1 MATLAQKK
9 RSGKSG
15 GHDNKTAHR
24 QAEEKKDSAAQ
35 RKVMRSA
42 YLQTKMAVSTPG
54 DTQEQEADRVADE
67 VSRMP
72 KGVARAADETAP
84 PGSSQPENNAEQPQS
99 LQTKISRMGEEPETA
114 RTKLRRAEAE
124 KIDTKA
130 ARSEE
135 ENLATQLHRSAK
147 DESLQ
152 TKLFRDNLEEAN
164 PKLMRSEEEATA
176 QAKLHRQEEEPGNTE
191 TDAEATSPETPIVA
205 DETEQKIESLRGQ
218 GNPMADDIRQE
229 MEGKLHADFSRV
241 SIHTSGDADA
251 LCKQLSARAFTV
263 GNDVFFAA
271 GEYAPTTEAGRKLLA
286 HELTH
291 VVQQQ
296 KGVSRKIYRT
306 NGTSGSHSP
315 PPGVTPIEPEQ
326 SSGPFE
332 FSKEGKRYKYIAT
345 PSPKQ
350 LHMPEVRIPNFKRR
364 HRALHTVPVSREAH
378 ARPTDQRTKWE
389 DHFSPLMDSKVE
401 DKINEARRR
410 GGVSDAGGEE
420 IYFFK
425 GTRNPQ
431 LMLFGNR
438 AQLKEKA
445 IFPFWDAR
453 QQVRSFQVD
462 HCREDQLGGENDIT
476 NYELLDA
483 GANGSSGSQIS
494 RQISNEIS
502 EAVSVFTS
510 PYYRG
515 VIGGGSARISAN
527 TSRIRDNYTI
537 QFNLVRYDLGDVENS
552 DRYWS
557 TTQFN
562 QGQHLNQF
570 TALTDRE
577 LTRFG
582 DPRRPLLYTSPNG
595 GIGVRAPQSAGQTV
609 EIWPRVETSS
619 ALTVDANDENHA
631 TLTVDA
637 YKSSDNRSLQASYS
651 GLTFHFRPV
660 PGMENAGTYKCWA
673 LDKRPTLTGARNM
686 GSGGVFQSLRLPGLS
701 PVRIDELDI
710 DPARGFV
717 GGGKLL
723 PSIPILSDADI
734 DLVID
739 GSDVRLQKT
748 FDFEEIDIPAPFEIQ
763 QSSITAF
770 MGSRGLGVDGLLKF
784 GITNIGDGEIQASLS
799 TEQGFALNGQFSFDE
814 RIFGE
819 GTTAQVRMGYANEQW
834 SMGGTITIPE
844 GKVPGVTSATI
855 DVNYSEGDGFSARG
869 DATLDIPGV
878 ESGTI
883 EITQS
888 EEAGFSIGG
897 TFNLSPDAPGI
908 RGGSISVTLTERPDG
923 TGYALSAT
931 GEAQPDIP
939 GINSNLIVSYND
951 GAFTAEIEADYSR
964 GMLSGRVN
972 AGVTNRSVNEDGQT
986 LSETAEPDNPL
997 IVYGG
1002 GSLSLQLA
1010 PWLQATAGVQFS
1022 PNGEITVTG
1031 EIGLPDELEIFAR
1044 REINKSIFNIAV
1056 QAPIF
1061 PGIVAEIG
1069 GGLSATAGIGPGVI
1083 DQLRLGVTYNPD
1095 HEEDTHITGDAHL
1108 NIPANA
1114 GLRLSVRA
1122 GIGLGITG
1130 ASATGG
1136 LDIGGT
1142 LGIEGAAEA
1151 GVHVD
1156 WTPAT
1161 GLDIE
1166 AEVAVHAQPSFTF
1179 DIGGYVSVRALG
1191 FSVYDER
1198 WEFASYTFGS
1208 DYRFGIRLPIHY
1220 REGEPFDIS
1229 LDDVEF
1235 EVPDIDTNQL
1245 LRGLVAR
1252 IA

>member
-114 RTKLRRAEAE
+114 RTKLC
-124 KIDTKA
+124 
-130 ARSEE
+130 
-135 ENLATQLHRSAK
+135 
-147 DESLQ
+147 
-152 TKLFRDNLEEAN
+152 RDNLEEAN
-164 PKLMRSEEEATA
+164 PKLMRSEEEDTTA
-176 QAKLHRQEEEPGNTE
+176 QAKLHRQEEEPTNTE
-191 TDAEATSPETPIVA
+191 TDAEAASPETPVVA

-241 SIHTSGDADA
+241 SIHTSGDSDA

-263 GNDVFFAA
+263 GNDIFFAA

-291 VVQQQ
+291 VVQQSSEINRLIQ
-296 KGVSRKIYRT
+296 RDETTAPPPETSGTPTDGLVNRT
-306 NGTSGSHSP
+306 NKTVDFESIQIPAFKGIDHRARLYDSWTLKRSKSYSGSRPSDQQAVWKRSIQTQEIERILLEKANAAHFTPVGGQYLFSAP
-315 PPGVTPIEPEQ
+315 ARPITRGVGRAHVARGQRHFYIGSLRDIAKESSAPSWNRRGSTTTSMEVDHIVEMQISGFPDIDRETVHGIGNMELLERRPNSESGNIIDNDIDQKVSALLINSQKRELLEYSIPGLQNTTNQNRKQSLIRNNYDFNFSGYDARGGSRVGDASFWSREQVEAGEHLAPIEPASFSELGQEGRALVFPTSTGGIGKQFIWDGQNTAPVSADERNWFKPFTMTAKRFYTSEPQQ
-326 SSGPFE
+326 SLWFGEFDLQIDENNEKFKPCRKTVYVDKIAGSSLAGTISQMQVRRSVERLEVKAASPIEMSYVGLEDGRGFVMEGEVLPTIPFLE
-332 FSKEGKRYKYIAT
+332 NANLNFRFEDGDIYVFRTFSASDLSI
-345 PSPKQ
+345 PSPFSIENSS
-350 LHMPEVRIPNFKRR
+350 L
-364 HRALHTVPVSREAH
+364 TVS
-378 ARPTDQRTKWE
+378 
-389 DHFSPLMDSKVE
+389 
-401 DKINEARRR
+401 INTANGLQIDGAVDFGIENVGKGSISGTAN
-410 GGVSDAGGEE
+410 AGGE
-420 IYFFK
+420 F
-425 GTRNPQ
+425 
-431 LMLFGNR
+431 
-438 AQLKEKA
+438 
-445 IFPFWDAR
+445 
-453 QQVRSFQVD
+453 
-462 HCREDQLGGENDIT
+462 
-476 NYELLDA
+476 
-483 GANGSSGSQIS
+483 
-494 RQISNEIS
+494 
-502 EAVSVFTS
+502 AVE
-510 PYYRG
+510 G
-515 VIGGGSARISAN
+515 
-527 TSRIRDNYTI
+527 
-537 QFNLVRYDLGDVENS
+537 QFN
-552 DRYWS
+552 
-557 TTQFN
+557 
-562 QGQHLNQF
+562 
-570 TALTDRE
+570 
-577 LTRFG
+577 
-582 DPRRPLLYTSPNG
+582 
-595 GIGVRAPQSAGQTV
+595 
-609 EIWPRVETSS
+609 
-619 ALTVDANDENHA
+619 
-631 TLTVDA
+631 
-637 YKSSDNRSLQASYS
+637 
-651 GLTFHFRPV
+651 
-660 PGMENAGTYKCWA
+660 
-673 LDKRPTLTGARNM
+673 
-686 GSGGVFQSLRLPGLS
+686 
-701 PVRIDELDI
+701 
-710 DPARGFV
+710 
-717 GGGKLL
+717 
-723 PSIPILSDADI
+723 
-734 DLVID
+734 
-739 GSDVRLQKT
+739 
-748 FDFEEIDIPAPFEIQ
+748 
-763 QSSITAF
+763 
-770 MGSRGLGVDGLLKF
+770 
-784 GITNIGDGEIQASLS
+784 
-799 TEQGFALNGQFSFDE
+799 FDE
-814 RIFGE
+814 RLFGE

-908 RGGSISVTLTERPDG
+908 RGGSISVTLSERPDG

-972 AGVTNRSVNEDGQT
+972 AGVTNRSVSEDGQT

>member
-15 GHDNKTAHR
+15 GHDNKTANR
-24 QAEEKKDSAAQ
+24 QAEEKKESPAQ

-72 KGVARAADETAP
+72 KGVARAVDETAP

-99 LQTKISRMGEEPETA
+99 LQTKISRMQEEPEA
-114 RTKLRRAEAE
+114 AHTKLCRAEAE
-124 KIDTKA
+124 NLDTKA
-130 ARSEE
+130 ARTEE
-135 ENLATQLHRSAK
+135 EDLTA
-147 DESLQ
+147 Q
-152 TKLFRDNLEEAN
+152 TKLY
-164 PKLMRSEEEATA
+164 
-176 QAKLHRQEEEPGNTE
+176 RQEEEPATTE
-191 TDAEATSPETPIVA
+191 TDTEAASPETPVVA

-263 GNDVFFAA
+263 GNDIFFAA
-271 GEYAPTTEAGRKLLA
+271 GEYAPTTEAGRKLLV

-291 VVQQQ
+291 VVQQ
-296 KGVSRKIYRT
+296 GGDVARKVFREV
-306 NGTSGSHSP
+306 NP
-315 PPGVTPIEPEQ
+315 RPAVTPGSEAETKLNELSRLELPPI
-326 SSGPFE
+326 
-332 FSKEGKRYKYIAT
+332 K
-345 PSPKQ
+345 
-350 LHMPEVRIPNFKRR
+350 HR
-364 HRALHTVPVSREAH
+364 HAALYTGHG
-378 ARPTDQRTKWE
+378 
-389 DHFSPLMDSKVE
+389 
-401 DKINEARRR
+401 ARRAAGYRRNTSEEQVNVWKRDVQLTEDTIAQKIRAEMQRADPQSDFTIPTSSHAHVSFSLPGGQVISGQWR
-410 GGVSDAGGEE
+410 G
-420 IYFFK
+420 I
-425 GTRNPQ
+425 RNQ
-431 LMLFGNR
+431 LIIPDWDRRGNY
-438 AQLKEKA
+438 LT
-445 IFPFWDAR
+445 AR
-453 QQVRSFQVD
+453 DQKFQVD
-462 HCREDQLGGENDIT
+462 HMIELQVYGDTTGNAGNVAGNL
-476 NYELLDA
+476 ELLK
-483 GANGSSGSQIS
+483 GAPNASSGATIKTKIYEKVYGFLQAQDPAFSTLSSETKANRRRAFLQNHTITFTEMVRGEGRDGNDNDWWTRAEIEEGAHLDVIEPAPATRLEGSSGNFVLASGPGGIEIA
-494 RQISNEIS
+494 RYRYPNLNFEPANRRLREAMAGLNINRFELNSNVEQGVEGNDVGSIQATWNLPNNFRTDEPVTIPLKAVGPYCASPGEI
-502 EAVSVFTS
+502 
-510 PYYRG
+510 PG
-515 VIGGGSARISAN
+515 LN
-527 TSRIRDNYTI
+527 TS
-537 QFNLVRYDLGDVENS
+537 
-552 DRYWS
+552 
-557 TTQFN
+557 
-562 QGQHLNQF
+562 F
-570 TALTDRE
+570 T
-577 LTRFG
+577 
-582 DPRRPLLYTSPNG
+582 
-595 GIGVRAPQSAGQTV
+595 
-609 EIWPRVETSS
+609 
-619 ALTVDANDENHA
+619 H
-631 TLTVDA
+631 
-637 YKSSDNRSLQASYS
+637 
-651 GLTFHFRPV
+651 
-660 PGMENAGTYKCWA
+660 
-673 LDKRPTLTGARNM
+673 
-686 GSGGVFQSLRLPGLS
+686 LS
-701 PVRIDELDI
+701 PVSFPSIELRNGGLYAEGQISPTIPLLANIPISIILEGDDLRFQVEYSTGALNIPIPGLTIDDSTLALFYSTRDGFGGSGRIDFGVNQL
-710 DPARGFV
+710 
-717 GGGKLL
+717 
-723 PSIPILSDADI
+723 
-734 DLVID
+734 
-739 GSDVRLQKT
+739 GSGNLEV
-748 FDFEEIDIPAPFEIQ
+748 
-763 QSSITAF
+763 SVS
-770 MGSRGLGVDGLLKF
+770 
-784 GITNIGDGEIQASLS
+784 
-799 TEQGFALNGQFSFDE
+799 E
-814 RIFGE
+814 R
-819 GTTAQVRMGYANEQW
+819 T
-834 SMGGTITIPE
+834 
-844 GKVPGVTSATI
+844 
-855 DVNYSEGDGFSARG
+855 GFSAAGQFDFDSELFDRARINIWYREG
-869 DATLDIPGV
+869 AFGG
-878 ESGTI
+878 SG
-883 EITQS
+883 EIGIDQ
-888 EEAGFSIGG
+888 
-897 TFNLSPDAPGI
+897 PDKIRGI
-908 RGGSISVTLTERPDG
+908 RSANLTVTFGHNEF
-923 TGYALSAT
+923 SAE
-931 GEAQPDIP
+931 GDIQPDIP
-939 GINSNLIVSYND
+939 GVQQAGLDISYSEEEGLTIGGELQLNADTPGIESGNIEVTLNKQEDTWKVAASGTAVPSIPGINSELTVSYND

-972 AGVTNRSVNEDGQT
+972 AGVTNRSVGEDGQT

-1220 REGEPFDIS
+1220 KEGEPFDIS

-1245 LRGLVAR
+1245 LRGLIAR